1 MAVTAQHFDTLR
13 AAEELETAG
22 LPAPAAKAISMVID
36 RSRESGVRESRIEKI
51 ENDILILNDKVERLD
66 NKVEKLDSK
75 IEKLDGRVGRLETKV
90 ERLDSKVE
98 RLDSKIEQLDGKMEK
113 RITEL
118 ETQLIKWTVAVGAVV
133 TAVISVVVKL

>member
-36 RSRESGVRESRIEKI
+36 RSRGSGVRESRIEKI
-51 ENDILILNDKVERLD
+51 ENDILILNDKVEKLD
-66 NKVEKLDSK
+66 NKVEKLDSKVEKLDSK

-90 ERLDSKVE
+90 ERLDSK
-98 RLDSKIEQLDGKMEK
+98 IEK

-118 ETQLIKWTVAVGAVV
+118 ETQMIKWTVAVGAVV